1 MTYTKRSFLAVLL
14 ISAAAAAS
22 APARAAWPERPVTFV
37 IPFAAGG
44 LTDVLARLTAERLQA
59 RLGQPFIVENAAGAA
74 GTIAAQRVVR
84 AEPDGYTL
92 LYGAAAQF
100 TTTPFTHTT
109 NYDAIKDFRPISI
122 VATSPFVITVGKS
135 VPVANMPE
143 FIAYAKARPGQIAY
157 GSAGAGSSTHLA
169 AALFA
174 KSAGLQL
181 NHVPYK
187 GVGPAFQDLIAG
199 HIGMM
204 SPSPV
209 ELRPFLEKGDVK
221 PLAVTD
227 NRRTP
232 LVPGVPAVTEFVDS
246 PPVVT
251 WNGVLAPAKVPQ
263 VVIDTL
269 SREIMAANQ
278 DPAFRAR
285 LEKIGVDPVV
295 HTPAEFTKLIAE
307 DYERWRVIIKDLGL
321 RVQQ

>member
-1 MTYTKRSFLAVLL
+1 MLARKALL
-14 ISAAAAAS
+14 PLLAS
-22 APARAAWPERPVTFV
+22 LMLATNAQAAWPERPVTFV

-59 RLGQPFIVENAAGAA
+59 RLGQPFVVENAAGAA

-109 NYDAIKDFRPISI
+109 SYDSIKDFAPISI
-122 VATSPFVITVGKS
+122 VATSPFVITIGKQ
-135 VPVANMPE
+135 VPAATMPE
-143 FIAYAKARPGQIAY
+143 FIAYAKSKPGQIAY

-174 KSAGLQL
+174 KSAGLEL

-199 HIGMM
+199 HIAMM
-204 SPSPV
+204 CPSPV

-227 NRRTP
+227 DKRTP
-232 LVPGVPAVTEFVDS
+232 LVPGVPAVTEFVAS
-246 PPVVT
+246 PPVIT
-251 WNGVLAPAKVPQ
+251 WNGILAPAKAPQ

-278 DPAFRAR
+278 DPAFRDR
-285 LEKIGVDPVV
+285 LVKLGVDPVV
-295 HTPAEFTKLIAE
+295 HTPAAFAKLLLE
-307 DYERWRVIIKDLGL
+307 DYERWRVIVRDLGL

>member
-1 MTYTKRSFLAVLL
+1 MIMKCTRTVAL
-14 ISAAAAAS
+14 ILSAFTPLTAH
-22 APARAAWPERPVTFV
+22 AAWPERPVTFV

-59 RLGQPFIVENAAGAA
+59 KLGQPFVVENAAGAA

-109 NYDAIKDFRPISI
+109 SYDAIKDFKPISI
-122 VATSPFVITVGKS
+122 VATSPFVITIGKQ
-135 VPVANMPE
+135 VPATTMPE
-143 FIAYAKARPGQIAY
+143 FIAHAKSKPGQIAY

-174 KSAGLQL
+174 KSAGLEM

-199 HIGMM
+199 HIALM

-227 NRRTP
+227 NKRTP
-232 LVPGVPAVTEFVDS
+232 LVPGVPAITEFVAS
-246 PPVVT
+246 PPVIT
-251 WNGVLAPAKVPQ
+251 WNGILAPARAPQ
-263 VVIDTL
+263 VVVDTL
-269 SREIMAANQ
+269 SREIRAANQ
-278 DPAFRAR
+278 DPAFRDR
-285 LEKIGVDPVV
+285 LVKLGVDPVV
-295 HTPAEFTKLIAE
+295 HTPAEFAKQLAE
-307 DYERWRVIIKDLGL
+307 DYERWRVIVRDLGL